1 MNIFAAI
8 GHFFASVFKG
18 IFSSAEAKTFENNVI
33 EFVKTDIGALA
44 VDAVEYVRVAL
55 PNGGSVEKRDAA
67 VAKLKAD
74 AIAAGKDITGVAESA
89 LNTFIELALQFVLAK
104 IAVPLP

>member
-8 GHFFASVFKG
+8 GHFFVNVFKG
-18 IFSSAEAKTFENNVI
+18 IFSSSEAKTFENNVI
-33 EFVKTDIGALA
+33 DFVKTDIGALA
-44 VDAVEYVRVAL
+44 VDAVEYAQVAL

-104 IAVPLP
+104 LSVA